1 MANNLIIS
9 PQNTLAITEQMDFGE
24 LIKPLQ
30 KELFLLKTYVAGT
43 AYIEDYSVIEELKTG
58 DRLTL
63 KREPGNRFDE
73 KAILVLDAQKR
84 KVGYVPERDN
94 TVFSRLMD
102 GGKILF
108 CKVEDKQP
116 KEYYT
121 QVDINIF
128 LEDF

>member
-108 CKVEDKQP
+108 CKVEDKQS